1 MSPNATPED
10 RRSNRGSPAAVL
22 PADIDVFELPSRSPL
37 DHVMST
43 RDVQP
48 GDRRGKH
55 IHGIGRSA
63 LGSRRSRHGIGPS
76 LLVAVMVPVVAL
88 SVLGVVGVVQRYRDA
103 GALSGVVTQVGR
115 VERTLGLYAGLVDER
130 TGSESIVVAA
140 GLHISPA
147 QVSRLSGYDVQAEL
161 RSARATVDAAI
172 AAGGGGGGGDGDGD
186 GDGDGT
192 VLGKQATRLVS
203 LRARID
209 AGTASKTSVVA
220 FFNDTVAVAEAA
232 WNVQLTQLTET
243 SLSAVGSAEI
253 HRAIAGL
260 ADTVDAFI
268 AGVRATTAA
277 GALAV
282 PGVPGTATGVADL
295 AAANALYAD
304 ATSRL
309 GAELGGHAAAVWRHL
324 IVTDAD
330 VNTFQR
336 FVISLIGTPVRTPA
350 ALSIP
355 ELARIFRNGLIFGN
369 HLGQAV
375 AAAAAEVA
383 PLAHGLQN
391 SARTTLQRYLFALG
405 LVAVCSAA
413 VAVVTAGKIVRPLRR
428 LAVRASAVS
437 AGALDSAPLAVRGP
451 KEVATVTA
459 AFNEIV
465 ANISA
470 LDTTALALAA
480 GDLDAP
486 VLMAS
491 VPGRLGD
498 SLRHSVDRLQRSIR
512 DGEELRQNLR
522 LSETRFRELA
532 DRSPDVVFRF
542 SREPEPHIDYL
553 SPSFEQLTG
562 IPVAAVESD
571 LRVFAAALDHDGR
584 ALLADAAAGRHFQP
598 RVDLT
603 FRRTDTTV
611 AVFELRVVETTNG
624 LNGVGRD
631 VTEIR
636 ALQTQL
642 AEQATRDPL
651 TGLANRRLLD
661 ELLGRA
667 LLRADRSGSSLTVA
681 FLDLDNFKS
690 VNDTYGHEA
699 GDTVLRVTAAR
710 LQTAARDA
718 DVVARYGGDEFVVV
732 YEGTD
737 DYTGFQLTQRIE
749 DALDTP
755 INIGNGITVRC
766 GPSIGISDTRTTIA
780 NAAALISTADH
791 AMLEVKMTRKHVGPP
806 NPSSRSDRR
815 ELKPLSGE

>member
-10 RRSNRGSPAAVL
+10 RGSNRGSPAAVL
-22 PADIDVFELPSRSPL
+22 AADIDVFELPSRSPV

-140 GLHISPA
+140 ALHISPA

-172 AAGGGGGGGDGDGD
+172 AAGGG
-186 GDGDGT
+186 DGT
-192 VLGKQATRLVS
+192 VFGKQATRLVS

-209 AGTASKTSVVA
+209 AGTASKTSVLA

-232 WNVQLTQLTET
+232 WNAQLTQLTEA

-253 HRAIAGL
+253 QRAIAGL

-737 DYTGFQLTQRIE
+737 DYTGDQLTQRIE

-766 GPSIGISDTRTTIA
+766 CPSIGISDTRTTIA

-791 AMLEVKMTRKHVGPP
+791 AMLEVKMTRKHAGPP
-806 NPSSRSDRR
+806 NPSSRSDRC